1 MTQTLYLLAN
11 QNNYLNRKVILDGVR
26 NIEEVQANSKVIDV
40 YPKYPQTNLNIA
52 TGDSLSCEVK
62 VSTDTNYG
70 VISEMPD
77 YAVIYTQKDNG
88 ETELTR
94 WFVDSYSKIIGT
106 QYSVKLIRDVRA
118 DHFNAIMDA
127 PTFVEK
133 GYVLPNNPL
142 IFNQEGMSFNEIKSA
157 EHFINKDKN
166 GPYIVGYIA
175 RSDEEDQDYS
185 ITATA
190 NAYQPQ
196 GDIPTFAS
204 LPAKI
209 RAALNNGQAYVV
221 DTNYKIV
228 FSFDVEY
235 IKNSIGGISFRR
247 VRQTNLNITSNSNY
261 TIEYGV
267 DRAPGTG
274 TPILYQQIESAN
286 LQQVYKD
293 AIERLTLSLYRNAL
307 EDYVNDNSNTIF
319 SDLITQ
325 YNNLIYE
332 DNGVY
337 YQIVATA
344 SIVEQAIFLNLNN
357 NNNLYVDSN
366 NAFQQAADLTNGVR
380 KDNNIQTGNVLV
392 RTKVYNI
399 SKRVVNGPAVSGTIP
414 TTRRKLID
422 APYDMF
428 FLPYGDEAQVLNV
441 ESGVPRYYQMDKNV
455 QMAMAMEF
463 AKKLGVRLYDLQL
476 LPYCP
481 VEMLVDN
488 DSNLRLSVLT
498 ENVDYTLIKDGN
510 DAIKGCVFFSSV
522 SKRSF
527 QIDTS
532 TFLANTTGSDSY
544 EIKVDNECRKYR
556 LVSPNFNGIY
566 EFSKQQNGG
575 SVDYMNIDLHY
586 KPHQPFIRVSLHYGG
601 IYTYDS
607 YNPDIKDARGLI
619 LGGDYS
625 LPILSDAWTNYEIQN
640 KNYQVMFNRDISNMK
655 INQEIAREQMFIKN
669 LTGVVGGIGGGAIAG
684 ASKGGVYGAIAGA
697 IGGGLIS
704 GANAYLST
712 DWLARSQSEQRNYA
726 TDKFTYSLQNIQ
738 AIPYSLTKVSALNN
752 TFKNFPVLEIYT
764 ATETEI
770 TAFKNKL
777 KYSGFTIMAIGTLR
791 EYCNEL
797 DENFVQGQLIRLE
810 DATIDSNVANAI
822 REEVAKGFFVDIGG
836 YSNVEE

>member
-94 WFVDSYSKIIGT
+94 WFVDSYSKIVGT
-106 QYSVKLIRDVRA
+106 QYSVKLIRDTRA
-118 DHFNAIMDA
+118 DYFSAIMNA

-142 IFNQEGMSFNEIKSA
+142 IFNQEGMSFNEIKSS

-185 ITATA
+185 ITATTD
-190 NAYQPQ
+190 AYQPQ
-196 GDIPTFAS
+196 GDIPTLAS
-204 LPAKI
+204 LPSKI
-209 RAALNNGQAYVV
+209 RNALTRGEVNVV
-221 DTNYKIV
+221 DSNYPIV
-228 FSFDVEY
+228 FDINVKR
-235 IKNSIGGISFRR
+235 ITKITTTI
-247 VRQTNLNITSNSNY
+247 QITSTSIRETRLYVSGNSTY
-261 TIEYGV
+261 RIEYGS
-267 DRAPGTG
+267 DNLSGTAVLTG
-274 TPILYQQIESAN
+274 QIIYPN
-286 LQQVYKD
+286 FGQVYKD
-293 AIERLTLSLYRNAL
+293 AIARLDLSLYRGQMDDFIAANQTYIL
-307 EDYVNDNSNTIF
+307 
-319 SDLITQ
+319 SDQVMQ
-325 YNNLIYE
+325 YNNLVYQ
-332 DNGVY
+332 DAGVY
-337 YQIVATA
+337 YQIVFSALP
-344 SIVEQAIFLNLNN
+344 LNLFIDLDLSN

-366 NAFQQAADLTNGVR
+366 NAFQQAADLTDGVI
-380 KDNNIQTGNVLV
+380 KTDTIKNGNVHV
-392 RTKVYNI
+392 DYQVYSV
-399 SKRVVNGPAVSGTIP
+399 SKRVVNGPPVSGTIP

-428 FLPYGDEAQVLNV
+428 FMPYGDEAQVLNV

-481 VEMLVDN
+481 IEMLVDN

-697 IGGGLIS
+697 IGGGLLS

>member
-1 MTQTLYLLAN
+1 MN
-11 QNNYLNRKVILDGVR
+11 
-26 NIEEVQANSKVIDV
+26 
-40 YPKYPQTNLNIA
+40 
-52 TGDSLSCEVK
+52 
-62 VSTDTNYG
+62 
-70 VISEMPD
+70 
-77 YAVIYTQKDNG
+77 
-88 ETELTR
+88 
-94 WFVDSYSKIIGT
+94 
-106 QYSVKLIRDVRA
+106 
-118 DHFNAIMDA
+118 A

-142 IFNQEGMSFNEIKSA
+142 IFNQEGMSFNEIKSS

-175 RSDEEDQDYS
+175 RSDEQDQDYS
-185 ITATA
+185 INATTD
-190 NAYQPQ
+190 AYQPQ
-196 GDIPTFAS
+196 GDIPTLAS

-209 RAALNNGQAYVV
+209 RNALTRGEVNVV
-221 DTNYKIV
+221 DSNYPIV
-228 FSFDVEY
+228 FDINVKRIVADTTHPITRIRETRLYVSG
-235 IKNSIGGISFRR
+235 NSTYR
-247 VRQTNLNITSNSNY
+247 
-261 TIEYGV
+261 IEYGS
-267 DRAPGTG
+267 DDLSGTAVLTG
-274 TPILYQQIESAN
+274 QIKYAN
-286 LQQVYKD
+286 FGQVYKD
-293 AIERLTLSLYRNAL
+293 AIARLDLSLYRGQMDDFIVANQTYIL
-307 EDYVNDNSNTIF
+307 
-319 SDLITQ
+319 SDQVMQ
-325 YNNLIYE
+325 YNNLVYQ

-337 YQIVATA
+337 YQIVFSALP
-344 SIVEQAIFLNLNN
+344 LNLFIDLDLSN
-357 NNNLYVDSN
+357 NNNLYIDSN
-366 NAFQQAADLTNGVR
+366 NAFEEAANLTYGVA
-380 KDNNIQTGNVLV
+380 KTDTIKNGNVHV
-392 RTKVYNI
+392 DYQVYQV

-414 TTRRKLID
+414 TTRRKLKD

-428 FLPYGDEAQVLNV
+428 FMPYGDEAQVLNV
-441 ESGVPRYYQMDKNV
+441 ESGVPRYYEMDKNV

-510 DAIKGCVFFSSV
+510 NAIKGCVFFSSV
-522 SKRSF
+522 SQRSF

-669 LTGVVGGIGGGAIAG
+669 LGGIVGGIGGGAIAG

-712 DWLARSQSEQRNYA
+712 DWLARSQSEQRSYA

>member
-26 NIEEVQANSKVIDV
+26 NIEEVQSNSKVIDV

-94 WFVDSYSKIIGT
+94 WFVDSYSKIVGT
-106 QYSVKLIRDVRA
+106 QYSVKLKRDLLA
-118 DHFNAIMDA
+118 DYFSAIMNA

-142 IFNQEGMSFNEIKSA
+142 IFNQEGMSFNEIKSS

-175 RSDEEDQDYS
+175 RSDEQDQDYS
-185 ITATA
+185 ITATTD
-190 NAYQPQ
+190 AYQPQ
-196 GDIPTFAS
+196 GDIPTLAS
-204 LPAKI
+204 LPSKI
-209 RAALNNGQAYVV
+209 RNALTRGEVNVV
-221 DTNYKIV
+221 DSNYPIV
-228 FSFDVEY
+228 FDINVKRITTIRTTTHRTSIRETRLYVSG
-235 IKNSIGGISFRR
+235 NSTYR
-247 VRQTNLNITSNSNY
+247 
-261 TIEYGV
+261 IEYGS
-267 DRAPGTG
+267 DNLSGTAVLTG
-274 TPILYQQIESAN
+274 QIIYAN
-286 LQQVYKD
+286 FGQVYKD
-293 AIERLTLSLYRNAL
+293 AIARLDLSLYRGQMDDFIAANQTYIL
-307 EDYVNDNSNTIF
+307 
-319 SDLITQ
+319 SDLVRQ
-325 YNNLIYE
+325 YNNLVYQ

-337 YQIVATA
+337 YQIVFSALP
-344 SIVEQAIFLNLNN
+344 LNLFIDLDLSN
-357 NNNLYVDSN
+357 NNNLYIDSN
-366 NAFQQAADLTNGVR
+366 NAFEEAANLTEGVI
-380 KDNNIQTGNVLV
+380 KTDTIKNGNVHV
-392 RTKVYNI
+392 DYQVYSV

-428 FLPYGDEAQVLNV
+428 FMPYGDEAQVLNV

-510 DAIKGCVFFSSV
+510 NTIKGCVFFSSV

-669 LTGVVGGIGGGAIAG
+669 LGGIVGGIGGGAIAG

-712 DWLARSQSEQRNYA
+712 DWLARSQSEQRSYA

>member
-26 NIEEVQANSKVIDV
+26 NIEEVQSNSKVIDV

-94 WFVDSYSKIIGT
+94 WFVNSYSKIVGT
-106 QYSVKLIRDVRA
+106 QYSVKLKRDLLA
-118 DHFNAIMDA
+118 DYFSAIMNA

-142 IFNQEGMSFNEIKSA
+142 IFNQEGMSFNEIKSS

-175 RSDEEDQDYS
+175 RSDEQEQDYS
-185 ITATA
+185 ITATTD
-190 NAYQPQ
+190 AYQPQ
-196 GDIPTFAS
+196 GDIPTLAS
-204 LPAKI
+204 LPSKI
-209 RAALNNGQAYVV
+209 RNALTRGEVNVV
-221 DTNYKIV
+221 DSNYPIV
-228 FSFDVEY
+228 FDINVKRITTITAATTRTSIRETRLYVSG
-235 IKNSIGGISFRR
+235 NSTYR
-247 VRQTNLNITSNSNY
+247 
-261 TIEYGV
+261 IEYGS
-267 DRAPGTG
+267 DNLSGTAVLTG
-274 TPILYQQIESAN
+274 QFIYSN
-286 LQQVYKD
+286 FGQVYKD
-293 AIERLTLSLYRNAL
+293 AIARLDLSLYRGQMDDFIAANQTYIL
-307 EDYVNDNSNTIF
+307 
-319 SDLITQ
+319 SDQVRQ
-325 YNNLIYE
+325 YNNLVYQN
-332 DNGVY
+332 NGVY
-337 YQIVATA
+337 YQIVFSALP
-344 SIVEQAIFLNLNN
+344 LNLFIDLDLSN
-357 NNNLYVDSN
+357 NNNLYIDSN
-366 NAFQQAADLTNGVR
+366 NAFEEAANLTEGVI
-380 KDNNIQTGNVLV
+380 KTDTIKNGNVHV
-392 RTKVYNI
+392 DYQVYSV

-428 FLPYGDEAQVLNV
+428 FMPYGDEAQVLNV
-441 ESGVPRYYQMDKNV
+441 ESGVPRYYEMDKNV

-510 DAIKGCVFFSSV
+510 NAIKGCVFFSSV

-669 LTGVVGGIGGGAIAG
+669 LGGIVGGIGGGAIAG

-712 DWLARSQSEQRNYA
+712 DWLARSQSEQRSYA

>member
-26 NIEEVQANSKVIDV
+26 NIEEVQSNSKVIDV

-94 WFVDSYSKIIGT
+94 WFVDSYSKIVGT
-106 QYSVKLIRDVRA
+106 QYSVKLIRDTRA
-118 DHFNAIMDA
+118 DYFSAIMNA

-142 IFNQEGMSFNEIKSA
+142 IFNQEGMSFNEIKSS

-185 ITATA
+185 ITATTD
-190 NAYQPQ
+190 AYQPQ
-196 GDIPTFAS
+196 GDIPTLAS
-204 LPAKI
+204 LPSKI
-209 RAALNNGQAYVV
+209 RNALTRGEVNVV
-221 DTNYKIV
+221 DSNYPIV
-228 FSFDVEY
+228 FDINVKR
-235 IKNSIGGISFRR
+235 ITKITTTI
-247 VRQTNLNITSNSNY
+247 QITSTSIRETRLYVSGNSTY
-261 TIEYGV
+261 RIEYGS
-267 DRAPGTG
+267 DNLSGTAVLTG
-274 TPILYQQIESAN
+274 QIIYPN
-286 LQQVYKD
+286 FGQVYKD
-293 AIERLTLSLYRNAL
+293 AIARLDLSLYRGQMDDFIAANQTYIL
-307 EDYVNDNSNTIF
+307 
-319 SDLITQ
+319 SDQVMQ
-325 YNNLIYE
+325 YNNLVYQ
-332 DNGVY
+332 DAGVY
-337 YQIVATA
+337 YQIVFSALP
-344 SIVEQAIFLNLNN
+344 LNLFIDLDLSN

-366 NAFQQAADLTNGVR
+366 NAFQQAADLTDGVI
-380 KDNNIQTGNVLV
+380 KTDTIKNGNVHV
-392 RTKVYNI
+392 DYQVYSV
-399 SKRVVNGPAVSGTIP
+399 SKRVVNGPPVSGTIP

-428 FLPYGDEAQVLNV
+428 FMPYGDEAQVLNV

-481 VEMLVDN
+481 IEMLVDN

-697 IGGGLIS
+697 IGGGLLS